1 MRAPLPFLVL
11 APLIVCA
18 PAQAEFLM
26 MSTPDASA
34 PDASVS
40 AAPHPKPKRR
50 PLKALVPPA
59 EPALSGF
66 GDQVPLSFA
75 VRQIVPPHFQV
86 AYADAV
92 QRDAPVDWKGGEPW
106 RATLADAVRPLG
118 LIVTVSGPKV
128 TIAAAPAR

>member
-26 MSTPDASA
+26 MSTPD
-34 PDASVS
+34 VS

-92 QRDAPVDWKGGEPW
+92 QQDAPVDWKGGEPW